1 MIIKFFPHP
10 KSGGSPHR
18 SMDYL
23 LKKNED
29 EVQILQGNP
38 RLSVDVA
45 EGLDFKNQYTVG
57 CLSFE
62 EANIPDAHK
71 QEIMQKF
78 EETFFAGLEP
88 EQYNICWIEHTDKG
102 RLELNF
108 FVPNVELESGKRL
121 SVYYDKSDRPLAE
134 NFKQVINQQYGLSD
148 PDAPE
153 KRQMTVSSRN
163 IPKDKKMAQEA
174 INRLLEG
181 ELEKGR
187 IQTREDVLNCLTEAG
202 FEIAR
207 VTPKNISIKTDGQ
220 NLRLKGAIYE
230 QSFELNRAIEEIQR
244 AKGLGSEATAIGGNH
259 QARADLAKAVDRRH
273 AEFSRRFGTSKTSH
287 SERLD
292 QALQGAVLDHRRDR
306 RSADIGVVVSS
317 QCSDEPIHEYA
328 GVEAVSSSLQGKQQ
342 GNAIGELHDEQQRNI
357 NLHQSRPSIQQSS
370 IRRRSRL
377 PNYQVREELN
387 DTDREAFE
395 GRIRQIG
402 EATKRAYEHI
412 KRTIEQVRAGKPT
425 IEELARKVFRRIE
438 VKLHRK
444 AERQSELEEKQAR
457 VSLARGRG
465 LGL

>member
-10 KSGGSPHR
+10 KSGGSPRR
-18 SMDYL
+18 SMNYL
-23 LKKNED
+23 LKKSKD
-29 EVQILQGNP
+29 EFQVLQGNP
-38 RLSVDVA
+38 RLSVDIA

-62 EANIPDAHK
+62 EASISDTHK

-108 FVPNVELESGKRL
+108 FIPNVELESGKRL

-134 NFKQVINQQYGLSD
+134 KFKQAINQQYDLSD
-148 PDAPE
+148 PDAPQ
-153 KRQMTVSSRN
+153 KRQMTVSGRN
-163 IPKDKKMAQEA
+163 MPKNKKEAQET
-174 INRLLEG
+174 INGLLRG

-244 AKGLGSEATAIGGNH
+244 AKGLGSQATAIGGNH
-259 QARADLAKAVDRRH
+259 QAGTELAKAVNRRH
-273 AEFSRRFGTSKTSH
+273 AEFSKRFGASKTSH
-287 SERLD
+287 TERFN
-292 QALQGAVLDHRRDR
+292 QTLQGAVLDHNRGWSGFD
-306 RSADIGVVVSS
+306 SGVVLSH
-317 QCSDEPIHEYA
+317 QRSDKPIYEYA
-328 GVEAVSSSLQGKQQ
+328 GMEAVGRNLQGKQQ
-342 GNAIGELHDEQQRNI
+342 GLDVGELHNEKQRNPA
-357 NLHQSRPSIQQSS
+357 LHQGRSSIQQSS

-377 PNYQVREELN
+377 PNYQAREELN
-387 DTDREAFE
+387 DTDRETFE
-395 GRIRQIG
+395 GRIRQVD

-425 IEELARKVFRRIE
+425 VEELARKVSRRIE
-438 VKLHRK
+438 VKPQKKEIK
-444 AERQSELEEKQAR
+444 AKYQIKL
-457 VSLARGRG
+457 
-465 LGL
+465 LGNKNTFS

>member
-1 MIIKFFPHP
+1 MIVKFFPHP
-10 KSGGSPHR
+10 KGGGNPLT
-18 SMDYL
+18 SMGYL
-23 LKKNED
+23 LKKDEH

-45 EGLDFKNQYTVG
+45 QGLDFKNKYTVG

-62 EANIPDAHK
+62 EATIPNAHK

-78 EETFFAGLEP
+78 EETFFAGLKP

-121 SVYYDKSDRPLAE
+121 SVYYDKSDRPLVE
-134 NFKQVINQQYGLSD
+134 NFKQVINQTYGLSN
-148 PDAPE
+148 PDIPE
-153 KRQMTVSSRN
+153 KRQLTVSSRN
-163 IPKDKKMAQEA
+163 IPKDKREAQEA
-174 INRLLEG
+174 INGFLRG

-187 IQTREDVLNCLTEAG
+187 IQNREDLLNCLTEAG

-244 AKGLGSEATAIGGNH
+244 AKGLGSEERTSEHYKQATAG
-259 QARADLAKAVDRRH
+259 LEKAVERRRT
-273 AEFSRRFGTSKTSH
+273 EFSKRFGTSKASH
-287 SERLD
+287 TQRLN
-292 QALQGAVLDHRRDR
+292 QALQGAILDADRDR
-306 RSADIGVVVSS
+306 ASVGIRDGLLRQRGDRAIQSNG
-317 QCSDEPIHEYA
+317 
-328 GVEAVSSSLQGKQQ
+328 GLEAVGSSLQGKQQ
-342 GNAIGELHDEQQRNI
+342 GVDVGELQFGGQDKQDLYSDR
-357 NLHQSRPSIQQSS
+357 SSIQGSG

-395 GRIRQIG
+395 GRIRQVD
-402 EATKRAYEHI
+402 EATKRAYEYI

-425 IEELARKVFRRIE
+425 VEELARKVFRRIE

-444 AERQSELEEKQAR
+444 AERQKEMEEEKAR
-457 VSLARGRG
+457 ISLARGRG
-465 LGL
+465 LGM

>member
-10 KSGGSPHR
+10 KSGGSPRR

-23 LKKNED
+23 LKKHEN
-29 EVQILQGNP
+29 EVQVLQGNP

-62 EANIPDAHK
+62 EANIPGTHK

-78 EETFFAGLEP
+78 EESFFAGLEP

-121 SVYYDKSDRPLAE
+121 SVYYDKSDRPLAD
-134 NFKQVINQQYGLSD
+134 NFKQVINQTYGLSD
-148 PDAPE
+148 PDAPQN
-153 KRQMTVSSRN
+153 RQMTVLSKN

-174 INRLLEG
+174 INGILEG

-187 IQTREDVLNCLTEAG
+187 IQTRQDVLNCLTEAG

-244 AKGLGSEATAIGGNH
+244 AKGLGSQAKAVGSNH
-259 QARADLAKAVDRRH
+259 QARTELAKAVDRRH
-273 AEFSRRFGTSKTSH
+273 AEFSKRFGVSKTSH
-287 SERLD
+287 TERFN
-292 QALQGAVLDHRRDR
+292 QALQGAVLDHRWDR
-306 RSADIGVVVSS
+306 RSADIGIDLSH
-317 QCSDEPIHEYA
+317 QRSDEPIHRDA
-328 GVEAVSSSLQGKQQ
+328 RMEAVGRTLQGKQQ
-342 GNAIGELHDEQQRNI
+342 GDAVGKLHDEQQRNAD
-357 NLHQSRPSIQQSS
+357 LHQNRSSIQGSS

-377 PNYQVREELN
+377 PNYQAREKLN
-387 DTDREAFE
+387 DTDRETFE
-395 GRIRQIG
+395 RRIRQVG
-402 EATKRAYEHI
+402 EATKRAYEHL

-425 IEELARKVFRRIE
+425 VEELARKVFRRIE
-438 VKLHRK
+438 VKLQK
-444 AERQSELEEKQAR
+444 QALEKQKEAEAKQQKK
-457 VSLARGRG
+457 LFRGRG
-465 LGL
+465 MGL

>member
-10 KSGGSPHR
+10 KSGGSPR
-18 SMDYL
+18 GSMNYL
-23 LKKNED
+23 LKKSED
-29 EVQILQGNP
+29 EFQVFQGNP
-38 RLSVDVA
+38 RLSVDIA

-62 EANIPDAHK
+62 EASISDTHK

-108 FVPNVELESGKRL
+108 FIPNVELESGKRL

-134 NFKQVINQQYGLSD
+134 NFKQVINQQYDLSD
-148 PDAPE
+148 PDAPQ
-153 KRQMTVSSRN
+153 KRQMTVSSKN
-163 IPKDKKMAQEA
+163 IPKDKKIVQEA
-174 INRLLEG
+174 INGLLEG

-207 VTPKNISIKTDGQ
+207 VTPKNISIKTDGR
-220 NLRLKGAIYE
+220 NLRLKGAIYG

-244 AKGLGSEATAIGGNH
+244 AKGLGSQATAIGGNH
-259 QARADLAKAVDRRH
+259 QAGTELAKAVDRRH
-273 AEFSRRFGTSKTSH
+273 AEFSRRFGASKTSH

-292 QALQGAVLDHRRDR
+292 QALQGAVLDHNRGWSGFD
-306 RSADIGVVVSS
+306 SGVVLSH
-317 QCSDEPIHEYA
+317 QRSDKPIYGYA
-328 GVEAVSSSLQGKQQ
+328 GVEAVGSPLQGKQQ
-342 GNAIGELHDEQQRNI
+342 GADVGELHNEKQRNV
-357 NLHQSRPSIQQSS
+357 NLHQGRSSIQRSS

-377 PNYQVREELN
+377 PNYQAREKLN
-387 DTDREAFE
+387 DTDRETFE
-395 GRIRQIG
+395 GRIRQVD

-412 KRTIEQVRAGKPT
+412 KRTFEQVRAGKPT
-425 IEELARKVFRRIE
+425 VEELARKISRCIE
-438 VKLHRK
+438 VKPQKKEIK
-444 AERQSELEEKQAR
+444 AKYQIKL
-457 VSLARGRG
+457 
-465 LGL
+465 LGNKNTFS

>member
-1 MIIKFFPHP
+1 MIIKFFAHP
-10 KSGGSPHR
+10 KSGGSPR
-18 SMDYL
+18 GSMDYL
-23 LKKNED
+23 LKKKED
-29 EVQILQGNP
+29 EFQVLQGNP

-71 QEIMQKF
+71 HEIMQKF
-78 EETFFAGLEP
+78 EESFFAGLEP

-121 SVYYDKSDRPLAE
+121 SVYYDKSDRPLAD
-134 NFKQVINQQYGLSD
+134 NFKQVINQKYGLSD
-148 PDAPE
+148 PDAPQ
-153 KRQMTVSSRN
+153 KRQMTVLSKN
-163 IPKDKKMAQEA
+163 IPKDKKMAQKA
-174 INRLLEG
+174 INGILEG

-187 IQTREDVLNCLTEAG
+187 IQTRQDVLNCLTEAG

-259 QARADLAKAVDRRH
+259 QARTDLAKAVDRRH

-287 SERLD
+287 TERLN
-292 QALQGAVLDHRRDR
+292 QTLQGAVLDHRRDR
-306 RSADIGVVVSS
+306 RSADIGGGLSS
-317 QCSDEPIHEYA
+317 KRSYEPIHGYA
-328 GVEAVSSSLQGKQQ
+328 GVEAVGSSLQGKQQ
-342 GNAIGELHDEQQRNI
+342 GVDVGELHNEQQRNAD
-357 NLHQSRPSIQQSS
+357 LHQGRSSIQQSS
-370 IRRRSRL
+370 IWRQSRL
-377 PNYQVREELN
+377 PNYQAREKLN
-387 DTDREAFE
+387 DTDRETFE
-395 GRIRQIG
+395 GRIRQVG

-438 VKLHRK
+438 VKLQK
-444 AERQSELEEKQAR
+444 QALEKQKEAEAKQQR
-457 VSLARGRG
+457 KLSRGMGMG
-465 LGL
+465 L

>member
-10 KSGGSPHR
+10 KGGGNPR
-18 SMDYL
+18 TSMGYL
-23 LKKNED
+23 LKKNEH

-45 EGLDFKNQYTVG
+45 EGLDFKNKYTVG

-62 EANIPDAHK
+62 ERNINDVYKH
-71 QEIMQKF
+71 EIMRKF
-78 EETFFAGLEP
+78 EETFFAGLQS
-88 EQYNICWIEHTDKG
+88 EQYNICWIEHTDKE

-134 NFKQVINQQYGLSD
+134 NFKQVINQDYGLSD

-163 IPKDKKMAQEA
+163 IPKDKKVAQEA
-174 INRLLEG
+174 INGLLRG

-207 VTPKNISIKTDGQ
+207 VTSKNISIKTDGQ

-244 AKGLGSEATAIGGNH
+244 AKGLGSEERTSERYKQSTEG
-259 QARADLAKAVDRRH
+259 LKKAVERRRT
-273 AEFSRRFGTSKTSH
+273 EFSKRFGSAKTSH
-287 SERLD
+287 TERLN
-292 QALQGAVLDHRRDR
+292 QALQGAVLDTGRDWASVGIGNGLLR
-306 RSADIGVVVSS
+306 QRSNASI
-317 QCSDEPIHEYA
+317 QSD
-328 GVEAVSSSLQGKQQ
+328 GRLEAVGSSLQEKQQ
-342 GNAIGELHDEQQRNI
+342 RDDVGKLQFIGQDKQDLYSDR
-357 NLHQSRPSIQQSS
+357 SSIQGSS

-387 DTDREAFE
+387 DTDRETLE
-395 GRIRQIG
+395 RRIRQVG
-402 EATKRAYEHI
+402 EATKRAYEQI
-412 KRTIEQVRAGKPT
+412 KRTVEQVRAGKPT

-438 VKLHRK
+438 VKL
-444 AERQSELEEKQAR
+444 QKQAIEKKKQLDAKQQR
-457 VSLARGRG
+457 KFSRDMGM
-465 LGL
+465 

>member
-10 KSGGSPHR
+10 KSGGSPHG

-62 EANIPDAHK
+62 EANIPGTHK

-78 EETFFAGLEP
+78 EESFFAGLKP

-121 SVYYDKSDRPLAE
+121 SVYYDKSDRPLAD
-134 NFKQVINQQYGLSD
+134 NFKQVINQTYGLSD
-148 PDAPE
+148 PDAPH
-153 KRQMTVSSRN
+153 KRQMTVLSKN
-163 IPKDKKMAQEA
+163 IPKDKKIAQEA
-174 INRLLEG
+174 INGLLEG

-187 IQTREDVLNCLTEAG
+187 IQTREDVLSYLTEAG

-207 VTPKNISIKTDGQ
+207 ITPKNISIKTDGQ
-220 NLRLKGAIYE
+220 NLRLKGTIYE

-244 AKGLGSEATAIGGNH
+244 AKGLGSQAKAVGGNH

-273 AEFSRRFGTSKTSH
+273 AEFSKRFGISKTSH
-287 SERLD
+287 TERFN
-292 QALQGAVLDHRRDR
+292 QALQGAISDRRWDR
-306 RSADIGVVVSS
+306 RSADSRVDLSH
-317 QCSDEPIHEYA
+317 QRSDEPIHRYA
-328 GVEAVSSSLQGKQQ
+328 GMEAVGRTLQGKQQ
-342 GNAIGELHDEQQRNI
+342 GNAIGELHDEQQRDAD
-357 NLHQSRPSIQQSS
+357 LHQGRSSIQGSS

-377 PNYQVREELN
+377 PNYQAREKLN
-387 DTDREAFE
+387 DTDRETFE
-395 GRIRQIG
+395 RRIRQIG
-402 EATKRAYEHI
+402 EATKRAYEHL

-425 IEELARKVFRRIE
+425 VEELARKVFRRIE
-438 VKLHRK
+438 VKL
-444 AERQSELEEKQAR
+444 QKQAIEKKKQLDAKQQR
-457 VSLARGRG
+457 KFSRDMGM
-465 LGL
+465 

>member
-10 KSGGSPHR
+10 KWGGNPR
-18 SMDYL
+18 TSMDYL
-23 LKKNED
+23 LKKHEH
-29 EVQILQGNP
+29 EVQVLQGNP

-62 EANIPDAHK
+62 EANIPDVHK

-134 NFKQVINQQYGLSD
+134 NFKQVINQQYDLSD

-153 KRQMTVSSRN
+153 KRQMTVSSKN
-163 IPKDKKMAQEA
+163 IPKDKKIAQEA
-174 INRLLEG
+174 INGLLEG

-244 AKGLGSEATAIGGNH
+244 AKGFGSEATAIGGNH
-259 QARADLAKAVDRRH
+259 QARTELAKAVDRRH

-287 SERLD
+287 TERLN
-292 QALQGAVLDHRRDR
+292 QTLQGAVLDTGRDR
-306 RSADIGVVVSS
+306 SGAYRGIVVSS
-317 QCSDEPIHEYA
+317 QRSDEPIHGYA
-328 GVEAVSSSLQGKQQ
+328 GVEAVGSPLQGKQQ
-342 GNAIGELHDEQQRNI
+342 GDDVGELQFGGQDKQDLYSGR
-357 NLHQSRPSIQQSS
+357 SSIQQSS
-370 IRRRSRL
+370 IRRQSRL
-377 PNYQVREELN
+377 PNYQAREKLN
-387 DTDREAFE
+387 DTDRETFE
-395 GRIRQIG
+395 GRIRQVG

-425 IEELARKVFRRIE
+425 VEELARKVFRRIE
-438 VKLHRK
+438 VKLQK
-444 AERQSELEEKQAR
+444 QALEKQKEAEAKQQR
-457 VSLARGRG
+457 KLSRGRG
-465 LGL
+465 FRM

>member
-10 KSGGSPHR
+10 KTGGNPRR

-23 LKKNED
+23 LKKHEN
-29 EVQILQGNP
+29 EVQVLQGNP

-62 EANIPDAHK
+62 EANIPGNHK

-78 EETFFAGLEP
+78 EEVFFAGLEP

-108 FVPNVELESGKRL
+108 FVPNVDLESGKRL
-121 SVYYDKSDRPLAE
+121 SVYYDKSDRPLAD
-134 NFKQVINQQYGLSD
+134 NFKQAVNQTYGLSD

-153 KRQMTVSSRN
+153 KRQLTVSSKN

-174 INRLLEG
+174 INELLEG

-244 AKGLGSEATAIGGNH
+244 AKGLGSKATAIGGNH
-259 QARADLAKAVDRRH
+259 QARTELAKAVDRRH
-273 AEFSRRFGTSKTSH
+273 AEFSKRFGTSKTNH
-287 SERLD
+287 SERLNR
-292 QALQGAVLDHRRDR
+292 ALQGAVLDTGRDR
-306 RSADIGVVVSS
+306 RSADIGVDLSN
-317 QCSDEPIHEYA
+317 QRSDQPIHGYE
-328 GVEAVSSSLQGKQQ
+328 GMEAVGSTLQGEQQ
-342 GNAIGELHDEQQRNI
+342 GADVGKLHNEQQYNPALYQGR
-357 NLHQSRPSIQQSS
+357 SSIQRSS
-370 IRRRSRL
+370 IRRQSRL
-377 PNYQVREELN
+377 PNYQAREEIN
-387 DTDREAFE
+387 DTDRETFE
-395 GRIRQIG
+395 GRIRQVG

-412 KRTIEQVRAGKPT
+412 KRTIEQVGAGKPT
-425 IEELARKVFRRIE
+425 VEELARKVFRRIE
-438 VKLHRK
+438 LKLQK
-444 AERQSELEEKQAR
+444 QALEKQKEAEAKQQR
-457 VSLARGRG
+457 KLSKGKGMRL
-465 LGL
+465 

>member
-1 MIIKFFPHP
+1 
-10 KSGGSPHR
+10 
-18 SMDYL
+18 MDYL
-23 LKKNED
+23 LKKHKD
-29 EVQILQGNP
+29 EVQVLQGNP

-45 EGLDFKNQYTVG
+45 EGLDFKNKYTVG

-62 EANIPDAHK
+62 ERNINDVYKH
-71 QEIMQKF
+71 EIMQKF
-78 EETFFAGLEP
+78 EETFFAGLKP

-134 NFKQVINQQYGLSD
+134 NFKQVINQHYGLSD
-148 PDAPE
+148 PDAPQ

-163 IPKDKKMAQEA
+163 IPKDKKVAQEA
-174 INRLLEG
+174 INGLLRR

-207 VTPKNISIKTDGQ
+207 VTSKNISIKTDGQ

-244 AKGLGSEATAIGGNH
+244 AKGLGSEERTSERYKQSTEG
-259 QARADLAKAVDRRH
+259 LEKAVERRRT
-273 AEFSRRFGTSKTSH
+273 EFSKRFGRAKTSH
-287 SERLD
+287 TERLN
-292 QALQGAVLDHRRDR
+292 QTLQGAVLDTGRDWASVGIR
-306 RSADIGVVVSS
+306 DGLLRQRGNTSI
-317 QCSDEPIHEYA
+317 QSD
-328 GVEAVSSSLQGKQQ
+328 GRLEAVGSSLQGKQQ
-342 GNAIGELHDEQQRNI
+342 RDDVGKLQFIGQDKQDLYSDR
-357 NLHQSRPSIQQSS
+357 SSIQGSS

-387 DTDREAFE
+387 DTNRETLE
-395 GRIRQIG
+395 RRIRQVG
-402 EATKRAYEHI
+402 EATKRAYEQI
-412 KRTIEQVRAGKPT
+412 KRTVEQVRAGKPT

-444 AERQSELEEKQAR
+444 AERQRQMEEEKAR

-465 LGL
+465 LGM

>member
-10 KSGGSPHR
+10 KLGGSPHR

-29 EVQILQGNP
+29 EVQVLQGNP

-45 EGLDFKNQYTVG
+45 EGLNFKNQYTVG

-134 NFKQVINQQYGLSD
+134 NFKQVINQQYDLSD
-148 PDAPE
+148 PDAPQ
-153 KRQMTVSSRN
+153 KRQMTVSNKN
-163 IPKDKKMAQEA
+163 IPKDKKIAQEA
-174 INRLLEG
+174 INGLLEG

-187 IQTREDVLNCLTEAG
+187 IQTREDVLSCLTEAG

-207 VTPKNISIKTDGQ
+207 VTHKNISIKTDGQ

-244 AKGLGSEATAIGGNH
+244 AKGLGSEATAIGGNY
-259 QARADLAKAVDRRH
+259 QARTELAKAVDRRH
-273 AEFSRRFGTSKTSH
+273 AEFSRRFGASKTSH
-287 SERLD
+287 TERLD
-292 QALQGAVLDHRRDR
+292 QALQGAVLDAGRDR
-306 RSADIGVVVSS
+306 SGADRGIIVSG
-317 QCSDEPIHEYA
+317 QRSDEPIHGYA
-328 GVEAVSSSLQGKQQ
+328 GVEAVGSSLQGKQQ
-342 GNAIGELHDEQQRNI
+342 GDDVGELQFGGQDKQDLYSGR
-357 NLHQSRPSIQQSS
+357 SSIQQSS
-370 IRRRSRL
+370 IRRQSRL
-377 PNYQVREELN
+377 PNYQAREKLN
-387 DTDREAFE
+387 DTDRETFE
-395 GRIRQIG
+395 GRIRQVG

-425 IEELARKVFRRIE
+425 VEELARKVFRRIE
-438 VKLHRK
+438 VKLQK
-444 AERQSELEEKQAR
+444 QALEKQKEAEVKQQR
-457 VSLARGRG
+457 KLSRGRG
-465 LGL
+465 LGM

>member
-1 MIIKFFPHP
+1 MIVKFFPHP
-10 KSGGSPHR
+10 KSGGSPR
-18 SMDYL
+18 GSMDYL
-23 LKKNED
+23 LKKNEN
-29 EVQILQGNP
+29 EVQVLQGNP

-78 EETFFAGLEP
+78 EETFFAGLET

-148 PDAPE
+148 PDAPQ

-163 IPKDKKMAQEA
+163 IPENKKNAQEA
-174 INRLLEG
+174 INWLLRD

-187 IQTREDVLNCLTEAG
+187 IQTREDVLKCLTEAG

-207 VTPKNISIKTDGQ
+207 VTPKNISIKTDGR

-230 QSFELNRAIEEIQR
+230 QSFSLDRAIEEIQR
-244 AKGLGSEATAIGGNH
+244 AEGLGGQERTSERYKQATAG
-259 QARADLAKAVDRRH
+259 LEKAVERRRT
-273 AEFSRRFGTSKTSH
+273 EFSKRFGKPKANHTQ
-287 SERLD
+287 RLN
-292 QALQGAVLDHRRDR
+292 QTLQGAVLDIDRDR
-306 RSADIGVVVSS
+306 ARVGIG
-317 QCSDEPIHEYA
+317 D
-328 GVEAVSSSLQGKQQ
+328 GVFRPRGDRAIQSNGGLE
-342 GNAIGELHDEQQRNI
+342 AIGSVIQSSKQGDDVSELQFVRQDEQD
-357 NLHQSRPSIQQSS
+357 LYSDRPSIQGSGIWRQ
-370 IRRRSRL
+370 SRL
-377 PNYQVREELN
+377 PNYQVRERVD
-387 DTDREAFE
+387 DTNREDFE

-402 EATKRAYEHI
+402 EAARRGYERI
-412 KRTIEQVRAGKPT
+412 KRTVEQVRAGKPT

-444 AERQSELEEKQAR
+444 AEQQREMEEKQAR
-457 VSLARGRG
+457 ISLARGRG
-465 LGL
+465 LGM

>member
-10 KSGGSPHR
+10 KSGGSPR
-18 SMDYL
+18 GSMDYL
-23 LKKNED
+23 LKKNEN
-29 EVQILQGNP
+29 EVQVLQGNP
-38 RLSVDVA
+38 RLSIDVA

-62 EANIPDAHK
+62 EENIPDAHK
-71 QEIMQKF
+71 QEIMQTF
-78 EETFFAGLEP
+78 EETFFVGLKP

-134 NFKQVINQQYGLSD
+134 NFKQVINQQYDLSD
-148 PDAPE
+148 PDALE
-153 KRQMTVSSRN
+153 KRQMTVSSKN
-163 IPKDKKMAQEA
+163 IPKDKKIAQKA
-174 INRLLEG
+174 INGLLEG

-244 AKGLGSEATAIGGNH
+244 AKGFGSEERTCELYKQATAG
-259 QARADLAKAVDRRH
+259 LEKAVERRRT
-273 AEFSRRFGTSKTSH
+273 EFSKRFGKSKTSH
-287 SERLD
+287 TERLN
-292 QALQGAVLDHRRDR
+292 QTLQGAVLDTGRNWDSIGIRDGLLR
-306 RSADIGVVVSS
+306 QRGNASIQPDGRL
-317 QCSDEPIHEYA
+317 
-328 GVEAVSSSLQGKQQ
+328 EAVGSPLQGKQQ
-342 GNAIGELHDEQQRNI
+342 RDDVGELQFVGQDKQDLYSDR
-357 NLHQSRPSIQQSS
+357 SSIQGSS

-377 PNYQVREELN
+377 PNYQTREELN

-395 GRIRQIG
+395 RRIRQVG

-438 VKLHRK
+438 IKLHRK
-444 AERQSELEEKQAR
+444 AERQREMEEEKAR
-457 VSLARGRG
+457 ISLARGRG
-465 LGL
+465 LGM

>member
-10 KSGGSPHR
+10 KSGGSPR
-18 SMDYL
+18 GSMNYL
-23 LKKNED
+23 LKKSED
-29 EVQILQGNP
+29 EFQVLQGNP
-38 RLSVDVA
+38 RLSVDIA
-45 EGLDFKNQYTVG
+45 ESLDFQNQYTVG

-62 EANIPDAHK
+62 EASISDAHK

-108 FVPNVELESGKRL
+108 FIPNVELESGKRL

-134 NFKQVINQQYGLSD
+134 NFKQVINQQYDLSD
-148 PDAPE
+148 PDAPQ
-153 KRQMTVSSRN
+153 KRQMTVSGRN
-163 IPKDKKMAQEA
+163 IPKNKKEAQEA
-174 INRLLEG
+174 INGLLRG

-207 VTPKNISIKTDGQ
+207 VTPKNISIKTDGR

-244 AKGLGSEATAIGGNH
+244 VKGFGSNH
-259 QARADLAKAVDRRH
+259 QAGTELAKAVDRRH
-273 AEFSRRFGTSKTSH
+273 AEFSKRFGASKTSH

-292 QALQGAVLDHRRDR
+292 QALQGAVLDHNRGWSGFD
-306 RSADIGVVVSS
+306 SGVVLSH
-317 QCSDEPIHEYA
+317 QRSDKPIYGYA
-328 GVEAVSSSLQGKQQ
+328 GVEAVGSPLQGKQQ
-342 GNAIGELHDEQQRNI
+342 GADVGELHNEKQRNV
-357 NLHQSRPSIQQSS
+357 NLHQGRSSIQRSS

-377 PNYQVREELN
+377 PNYQAREKLN
-387 DTDREAFE
+387 DTDREIFE
-395 GRIRQIG
+395 GRIRQVG

-412 KRTIEQVRAGKPT
+412 KRTI
-425 IEELARKVFRRIE
+425 
-438 VKLHRK
+438 
-444 AERQSELEEKQAR
+444 
-457 VSLARGRG
+457 
-465 LGL
+465 

>member
-10 KSGGSPHR
+10 KTGGNPRR

-23 LKKNED
+23 LKKHEH
-29 EVQILQGNP
+29 EVQVLQGNP

-45 EGLDFKNQYTVG
+45 EGLGFKNQYTVG

-134 NFKQVINQQYGLSD
+134 NFKQVINQQYDLSD

-163 IPKDKKMAQEA
+163 IPENKKNAQEA
-174 INRLLEG
+174 INGLLRD

-187 IQTREDVLNCLTEAG
+187 IQTREDVLKCLTEAG

-207 VTPKNISIKTDGQ
+207 VTPKNISIKTDGR

-230 QSFELNRAIEEIQR
+230 QSFSLDRAIEEIQR
-244 AKGLGSEATAIGGNH
+244 AEGLGGQERTSERYKQATGG
-259 QARADLAKAVDRRH
+259 LEKAVERRRS
-273 AEFSRRFGTSKTSH
+273 EFSKRFGKSKASH
-287 SERLD
+287 TQRLN
-292 QALQGAVLDHRRDR
+292 QALQGAVLDIDRDWAR
-306 RSADIGVVVSS
+306 VGIGDGVFCPRGDRAIQSNGRLEAIGSVIQSS
-317 QCSDEPIHEYA
+317 
-328 GVEAVSSSLQGKQQ
+328 KQ
-342 GNAIGELHDEQQRNI
+342 GNDVSELQFGRQDEQD
-357 NLHQSRPSIQQSS
+357 LYSDRPSIQGSG
-370 IRRRSRL
+370 IRRQSRL
-377 PNYQVREELN
+377 PNYQARE
-387 DTDREAFE
+387 
-395 GRIRQIG
+395 
-402 EATKRAYEHI
+402 
-412 KRTIEQVRAGKPT
+412 
-425 IEELARKVFRRIE
+425 
-438 VKLHRK
+438 
-444 AERQSELEEKQAR
+444 
-457 VSLARGRG
+457 
-465 LGL
+465 

>member
-1 MIIKFFPHP
+1 MIIKFFPHL
-10 KSGGSPHR
+10 KSGGNPR
-18 SMDYL
+18 GSMDYL
-23 LKKNED
+23 LRKNEN
-29 EVQILQGNP
+29 EVQVLQGNP

-45 EGLDFKNQYTVG
+45 EGLYFKNQYTVG

-62 EANIPDAHK
+62 EASIPDAHK

-78 EETFFAGLEP
+78 EETFFAGLKP

-134 NFKQVINQQYGLSD
+134 NFKQVINQDYGLSD

-153 KRQMTVSSRN
+153 NRQITVSSRK
-163 IPKDKKMAQEA
+163 IPKDKKVAQEA
-174 INRLLEG
+174 INGLLRG

-207 VTPKNISIKTDGQ
+207 VTLKNISIKTDGQ

-244 AKGLGSEATAIGGNH
+244 AKGLGGETTTVGGNH
-259 QARADLAKAVDRRH
+259 QARTELAKAVDRRH

-292 QALQGAVLDHRRDR
+292 QALQSAVLDTGRDR
-306 RSADIGVVVSS
+306 SSADSGVDLSS
-317 QCSDEPIHEYA
+317 QHSNQQIHGYA
-328 GVEAVSSSLQGKQQ
+328 GMEAVGSPLQAKQQ
-342 GNAIGELHDEQQRNI
+342 GADVGKLHNEQQRNAD
-357 NLHQSRPSIQQSS
+357 LHQGRYSIQRSS

-377 PNYQVREELN
+377 PNYQVRKELN
-387 DTDREAFE
+387 DTDRETFE
-395 GRIRQIG
+395 GRIRQVG
-402 EATKRAYEHI
+402 EATKRAYERI
-412 KRTIEQVRAGKPT
+412 KRTIEQVRTGKPT
-425 IEELARKVFRRIE
+425 VEELARKVFRRIE
-438 VKLHRK
+438 VKLQK
-444 AERQSELEEKQAR
+444 QALEKQKEAEAKQQR
-457 VSLARGRG
+457 KLSRGRG
-465 LGL
+465 FRM

>member
-10 KSGGSPHR
+10 KSGGSPR
-18 SMDYL
+18 GSMNYL
-23 LKKNED
+23 LKKSED
-29 EVQILQGNP
+29 EFQVLQGNP
-38 RLSVDVA
+38 RLSVDIA

-62 EANIPDAHK
+62 EASIPDAYK

-121 SVYYDKSDRPLAE
+121 SVYYDKSDHPLAD
-134 NFKQVINQQYGLSD
+134 NFKQVINQKYGLSD
-148 PDAPE
+148 PDAPQ
-153 KRQMTVSSRN
+153 KRQMTVLSKN

-174 INRLLEG
+174 INGILRE

-187 IQTREDVLNCLTEAG
+187 IQTRQDVLNCLTEAG

-207 VTPKNISIKTDGQ
+207 VTPENISIKTDGR

-244 AKGLGSEATAIGGNH
+244 AKGLGSQAKAIGGNH
-259 QARADLAKAVDRRH
+259 QARTELAKAVDRRH
-273 AEFSRRFGTSKTSH
+273 AEFSKRFGASKTSH

-292 QALQGAVLDHRRDR
+292 QALQGAVLDHNRGWSGFD
-306 RSADIGVVVSS
+306 SGVVLSH
-317 QCSDEPIHEYA
+317 QRSDKPIYGYA
-328 GVEAVSSSLQGKQQ
+328 GVEAVGSPLQGKQQ
-342 GNAIGELHDEQQRNI
+342 GADVGELHNEKQRNAD
-357 NLHQSRPSIQQSS
+357 LHQGRSSIQRSS

-377 PNYQVREELN
+377 PNYQAREKLN
-387 DTDREAFE
+387 DTDRKIFE
-395 GRIRQIG
+395 GRIRQVD

-412 KRTIEQVRAGKPT
+412 KRTFEQVRAGKPT
-425 IEELARKVFRRIE
+425 VEELARKVSRRIG
-438 VKLHRK
+438 VKLQRQALEKRK
-444 AERQSELEEKQAR
+444 EAEAKQQR
-457 VSLARGRG
+457 KLARDRG

>member
-1 MIIKFFPHP
+1 MIVKFFPHP
-10 KSGGSPHR
+10 KTGGHPRR

-23 LKKNED
+23 LKKHEN
-29 EVQILQGNP
+29 EVQVLQGNP

-134 NFKQVINQQYGLSD
+134 NFKQVINQQYDLSD
-148 PDAPE
+148 PDAPQ
-153 KRQMTVSSRN
+153 KRQMTVSSKN
-163 IPKDKKMAQEA
+163 IPKDKKIAQEA
-174 INRLLEG
+174 INGFLEG

-259 QARADLAKAVDRRH
+259 QARTELAKAVDRRH

-287 SERLD
+287 SERFD

-306 RSADIGVVVSS
+306 RSADIRVGLSS
-317 QCSDEPIHEYA
+317 ERSDEPIHGYA
-328 GVEAVSSSLQGKQQ
+328 GVEAVGSSLQGKQQ
-342 GNAIGELHDEQQRNI
+342 GVDVGELQFGGQDKQDLYSGR
-357 NLHQSRPSIQQSS
+357 SSIQQSS
-370 IRRRSRL
+370 IRRQSRL
-377 PNYQVREELN
+377 PNYQVRKELN
-387 DTDREAFE
+387 DTDRETFE
-395 GRIRQIG
+395 GRIRQVG

-425 IEELARKVFRRIE
+425 VEELARKVFRRIE
-438 VKLHRK
+438 VKLQK
-444 AERQSELEEKQAR
+444 QALEKQKEAEAKQQR
-457 VSLARGRG
+457 KLSRSRG
-465 LGL
+465 LGM

>member
-1 MIIKFFPHP
+1 MIVKFFPHP
-10 KSGGSPHR
+10 KTGGNPRR

-23 LKKNED
+23 LKKHEY
-29 EVQILQGNP
+29 EIQVLQGNP

-62 EANIPDAHK
+62 EANILDAHK

-78 EETFFAGLEP
+78 EETFFAGLQP

-121 SVYYDKSDRPLAE
+121 SLYYDKSDRPLAE
-134 NFKQVINQQYGLSD
+134 NFKQVINQHYDLSD
-148 PDAPE
+148 PDTPQ

-163 IPKDKKMAQEA
+163 IPKDKKIAQEA
-174 INRLLEG
+174 INGFLEG

-207 VTPKNISIKTDGQ
+207 VTSKNISIKTDGC

-230 QSFELNRAIEEIQR
+230 QSFSLDRAIEEIQR
-244 AKGLGSEATAIGGNH
+244 AEGFGGKERTSERYKQATAE
-259 QARADLAKAVDRRH
+259 LEKAVERRRT
-273 AEFSRRFGTSKTSH
+273 EFSKRFGKSKASH
-287 SERLD
+287 TQRLN
-292 QALQGAVLDHRRDR
+292 QALQGAVLDIDRDR
-306 RSADIGVVVSS
+306 ISVDSS
-317 QCSDEPIHEYA
+317 VGLSSECSDEPIHGYA
-328 GVEAVSSSLQGKQQ
+328 GVEAVGSSLQGKQHDV
-342 GNAIGELHDEQQRNI
+342 GELQFGGQDKQDLYSNR
-357 NLHQSRPSIQQSS
+357 SSIQQSS
-370 IRRRSRL
+370 IRRQSRL
-377 PNYQVREELN
+377 PNYQAREKLN
-387 DTDREAFE
+387 DTDRETFE
-395 GRIRQIG
+395 GRIRQVG
-402 EATKRAYEHI
+402 EATKRAYERI

-438 VKLHRK
+438 IKLQK
-444 AERQSELEEKQAR
+444 QALEKQKEAEAKQQR
-457 VSLARGRG
+457 KFSRGRG
-465 LGL
+465 FRT

>member
-10 KSGGSPHR
+10 KGGGKPLT
-18 SMDYL
+18 SMGYL
-23 LKKNED
+23 LKKHENEIQ
-29 EVQILQGNP
+29 VLQGNP

-45 EGLDFKNQYTVG
+45 EGLDFKNKYTVG

-62 EANIPDAHK
+62 EATIPNVHK

-134 NFKQVINQQYGLSD
+134 NFKQVINQQYDLSD
-148 PDAPE
+148 PDAPQ

-174 INRLLEG
+174 INGLLEG
-181 ELEKGR
+181 ELEKGC
-187 IQTREDVLNCLTEAG
+187 IQTREDVLSCLTEAG

-244 AKGLGSEATAIGGNH
+244 AKGSGSEERTSELYKQATAG
-259 QARADLAKAVDRRH
+259 LEKAVERRRT
-273 AEFSRRFGTSKTSH
+273 EFSKRFGTSKTSH
-287 SERLD
+287 TERLN
-292 QALQGAVLDHRRDR
+292 QTLQSAVLDTGRDWASVGIR
-306 RSADIGVVVSS
+306 DGLLCQRGNASIQPDGRL
-317 QCSDEPIHEYA
+317 
-328 GVEAVSSSLQGKQQ
+328 EAVSSPLQGKQQ
-342 GNAIGELHDEQQRNI
+342 GVDVGELQFGGQDKQDLYSDR
-357 NLHQSRPSIQQSS
+357 SSIQGSS

-377 PNYQVREELN
+377 SNYQAREELN

-395 GRIRQIG
+395 RRIRQVG
-402 EATKRAYEHI
+402 EAARRGYERI

-425 IEELARKVFRRIE
+425 VEELARKVFRRIE
-438 VKLHRK
+438 VKLHMK
-444 AERQSELEEKQAR
+444 TERQREMEEEKAR
-457 VSLARGRG
+457 ISLRRGRG
-465 LGL
+465 LGM